1 MSMSGCP
8 ALSDSHIYFRDSGFS
23 IYIVTAVGYGLTES
37 KADEEWTR
45 FDRT

>member
-1 MSMSGCP
+1 MCP

-37 KADEEWTR
+37 NADEEWTR
-45 FDRT
+45 FDGT

>member
-1 MSMSGCP
+1 MCP

-23 IYIVTAVGYGLTES
+23 KYIVTAVGYELTES
-37 KADEEWTR
+37 KAQEGWIR